1 MLIPVR
7 MPVDQRKRLK
17 TLCAEEG
24 MTYEAWII
32 QQMDKVEARKRAQQR
47 AQAHP
52 LHQPTRKSHY
62 PGGGV

>member
-7 MPVDQRKRLK
+7 MPVDQRKRFK

-32 QQMDKVEARKRAQQR
+32 QQMDKVEDRKRAQKR